1 MRKLKDYKTCCSAGS
16 LNFSAVRCVLFVD
29 FFIRFCLRDGDPQ
42 NSDTRRRCGVLS
54 GGIGIALNLLLFLGK
69 LTAGLLTASIA
80 VTADAFNNLSDAAS
94 SVVTLVGF
102 RLAGR
107 EADEEHPFGH
117 GRMEY
122 LAGLA
127 VSMLILLVGLELAKS
142 SAEKILRPEPVAF
155 SVVSAGILAASIGV
169 KLWMFFFNRRLS
181 KAIQS
186 PALAATAADSLSD
199 CAATGTL
206 LLGLTAG
213 HFLRLPLDGWLGL
226 AVALFI
232 LRTGWGAAKETID
245 PLLGRPMDP
254 ELAADIDRIVLGH
267 DYILGIH
274 DLVYHDYGPGR
285 AMMSLH
291 AEVPADGDL
300 LEIHDVIDHIERELK
315 AKHHIE
321 TSIHMD
327 PVVRDGRTEALRQQV
342 AELARD
348 LDPCLTIHDFR
359 ITAGPIHTNLLFDV
373 VAPYGFR
380 LSDAQ
385 VRGELSQR
393 IKQLSDRYF
402 PVIQVDHSYVEG
414 RKTS

>member
-1 MRKLKDYKTCCSAGS
+1 M
-16 LNFSAVRCVLFVD
+16 D
-29 FFIRFCLRDGDPQ
+29 FFIRLCLRGRDLQDPENRQ
-42 NSDTRRRCGVLS
+42 RCGTLS

-69 LTAGLLTASIA
+69 LLAGMITASIA

-142 SAEKILRPEPVAF
+142 SVGKMLHPEPVDF
-155 SVVSAGILAASIGV
+155 NLLPAGILAVSIGV
-169 KLWMFFFNRRLS
+169 KLWMFLFNRELS
-181 KAIQS
+181 RRIHSA
-186 PALAATAADSLSD
+186 ALAATAADSLSD
-199 CAATGTL
+199 AVATTTL
-206 LLGLTAG
+206 LLGLLAG
-213 HFLRLPLDGWLGL
+213 HFFRLPLDGWLGL

-232 LRTGWGAAKETID
+232 LRTGWGAAKDTID

-267 DYILGIH
+267 DYILGVH

-291 AEVPADGDL
+291 AEVPADGNF

-315 AKHHIE
+315 ARHHIE

-327 PVVRDGRTEALRQQV
+327 PVVRDERTQALRDQV
-342 AELARD
+342 AAIAKGI
-348 LDPCLTIHDFR
+348 DPRLSIHDFR
-359 ITAGPIHTNLLFDV
+359 ITAGPIHTNILFDV
-373 VAPYGFR
+373 VVPYGFR
-380 LSDAQ
+380 LSDSQ
-385 VRGELSQR
+385 VRAGLCTGVKE
-393 IKQLSDRYF
+393 LSDRYF

-414 RKTS
+414 RSES

>member
-1 MRKLKDYKTCCSAGS
+1 M
-16 LNFSAVRCVLFVD
+16 D
-29 FFIRFCLRDGDPQ
+29 FFIRFCLRGTDPQ
-42 NSDTRRRCGVLS
+42 DPESRQRCGVLS

-69 LTAGLLTASIA
+69 LLAGTITASIA

-102 RLAGR
+102 RLAGQ

-127 VSMLILLVGLELAKS
+127 VSVLILLVGLELAKS
-142 SAEKILRPEPVAF
+142 SVEKILHPEPVVF
-155 SVVSAGILAASIGV
+155 STLSAAILAVSIAV
-169 KLWMFFFNRRLS
+169 KLGMFWFNWVLAQ
-181 KAIQS
+181 KIHS
-186 PALAATAADSLSD
+186 PALSATAADSLSD
-199 CAATGTL
+199 AVATSTL
-206 LLGLTAG
+206 LLGLVAG
-213 HFLRLPLDGWLGL
+213 YCFSLPLDGWLGL

-232 LRTGWGAAKETID
+232 LRAGWGAAKDTID

-267 DYILGIH
+267 EYILGIH

-327 PVVRDGRTEALRQQV
+327 PVVRDGRTEALRRQV
-342 AELARD
+342 MDIARE
-348 LDPCLTIHDFR
+348 LDPALTIHDFR
-359 ITAGPIHTNLLFDV
+359 ITAGPIHTNILFDV
-373 VAPYGFR
+373 VVPYNFR
-380 LSDAQ
+380 MSDAQ
-385 VRGELSQR
+385 VRGELFGR

-402 PVIQVDHSYVEG
+402 AVIQVDHSYIEG
-414 RKTS
+414 QKGT

>member
-1 MRKLKDYKTCCSAGS
+1 M
-16 LNFSAVRCVLFVD
+16 D
-29 FFIRFCLRDGDPQ
+29 FFIRLCLRGRDLQDPENRQ
-42 NSDTRRRCGVLS
+42 RCGTLS

-69 LTAGLLTASIA
+69 LLAGMITASIA

-142 SAEKILRPEPVAF
+142 SVGKMLHPEPVDF
-155 SVVSAGILAASIGV
+155 NLLPAGILAVSIGV
-169 KLWMFFFNRRLS
+169 KLWMFLFNRELS
-181 KAIQS
+181 RRIHSA
-186 PALAATAADSLSD
+186 ALAATAADSLSD
-199 CAATGTL
+199 AVATTTL
-206 LLGLTAG
+206 LLGLLAG
-213 HFLRLPLDGWLGL
+213 HFFHLPLDGWLGL

-232 LRTGWGAAKETID
+232 LRTGWGAAKDTID

-267 DYILGIH
+267 DYILGVH

-291 AEVPADGDL
+291 AEVPADGNF

-315 AKHHIE
+315 ARHHIE

-327 PVVRDGRTEALRQQV
+327 PVVRDERTQALRDQV
-342 AELARD
+342 TAIAKGI
-348 LDPCLTIHDFR
+348 DPRLSIHDFR
-359 ITAGPIHTNLLFDV
+359 ITAGPIHTNILFDV
-373 VAPYGFR
+373 VVPYGFR
-380 LSDAQ
+380 LSDSQ
-385 VRGELSQR
+385 VRAGLCTGVKE
-393 IKQLSDRYF
+393 LSDRYF

-414 RKTS
+414 RRDS